1 MGQSKQMQELKLA
14 ESMIRSRMGA
24 TRTQIDEYER
34 AAMKELEGKV
44 SKELNFDKARDKMNK
59 ANQAYREKESSLKQE
74 LYKKLAKLEKEM
86 NDAGNAWRE
95 LQTQVRDKVAIRSA
109 EITKKAADMRAH
121 LSDET
126 NNRVRD
132 LYNSQLSPDLQRKV
146 DEIPTLADLA
156 AHVPQIGF
164 DKR

>member
-1 MGQSKQMQELKLA
+1 
-14 ESMIRSRMGA
+14 
-24 TRTQIDEYER
+24 
-34 AAMKELEGKV
+34 
-44 SKELNFDKARDKMNK
+44 
-59 ANQAYREKESSLKQE
+59 
-74 LYKKLAKLEKEM
+74 
-86 NDAGNAWRE
+86 
-95 LQTQVRDKVAIRSA
+95 
-109 EITKKAADMRAH
+109 MRAH